1 MDRQEY
7 EYNAD
12 GYCLKYRIEPEGIC
26 ISGCQGNATVI
37 SVPEKIEGKAVIAIE
52 RKAFLSRKNL
62 RRVCLPAG
70 LRSIGD
76 WAFAYCGNL
85 EHITIPAGCSHI
97 GKSLFLDC
105 GKLESVAG
113 ICQDGG
119 CGRETREAWTVE
131 SGRLLAAAVTQL
143 EAYYL
148 LEPAMVGSSEWL
160 GKWDARLEAV
170 MRAEDQEGYSKQVLC
185 GEEDYGSTDLNAFL
199 RAKRQ
204 KKVRLAMLRLLCDEG
219 LSHGMREYLEE
230 YLVSHTKGCE
240 SEESWQVVL
249 EEGEFRPDYIQ
260 LFLKLGCATG
270 DNIEAMVG
278 EMREDQP
285 QLRAAFLRYRQEKL
299 GYGDFFAGLSL

>member
-1 MDRQEY
+1 MNEKEY
-7 EYNAD
+7 EYNAG

-26 ISGCQGNATVI
+26 ISGCQGNAAAVR
-37 SVPEKIEGKAVIAIE
+37 VPEQIEGKAVIAVE

-62 RRVCLPAG
+62 RRVCLPTG
-70 LRSIGD
+70 LRSMGD
-76 WAFAYCGNL
+76 WAFAYCSSL

-113 ICQDGG
+113 ICRDEDGG
-119 CGRETREAWTVE
+119 GENTEAWTAE

-148 LEPAMVGSSEWL
+148 LEPAMVGSREWL

-204 KKVRLAMLRLLCDEG
+204 KKVRLAILRLLCDEG
-219 LSHGMREYLEE
+219 LSHGMQEYLEE
-230 YLVSHTKGCE
+230 YLVTHTKGCE

-249 EEGEFRPDYIQ
+249 EEGELCLDYVQ
-260 LFLKLGCATG
+260 LFLKLGCVTR

>member
-1 MDRQEY
+1 MNEKEY

-26 ISGCQGNATVI
+26 ISGCQGNATAV
-37 SVPEKIEGKAVIAIE
+37 SVPEQIEGKAVTAID

-70 LRSIGD
+70 LRSLGD
-76 WAFAYCGNL
+76 WAFAYCGSL
-85 EHITIPAGCSHI
+85 EHITIPAGCSHM

-113 ICQDGG
+113 ICRDGG
-119 CGRETREAWTVE
+119 GGETRAAWTLE
-131 SGRLLAAAVTQL
+131 SGRLLAAAVTRL

-148 LEPAMVGSSEWL
+148 LEPAMVGSREWL

-199 RAKRQ
+199 QAKRQ

-219 LSHGMREYLEE
+219 LSQGMQKYLEE

-249 EEGEFRPDYIQ
+249 EEGESRPDYIQ
-260 LFLKLGCATG
+260 LFLKLGCAAG

-285 QLRAAFLRYRQEKL
+285 QLRAAFLRYRQERL
-299 GYGDFFAGLSL
+299 GNGDFFAGLSL